1 LLCSWL
7 VQASLLGAWIYC
19 LPGPRRR
26 RLDAGAGS
34 LDDAAMSRLDAG
46 ACCLDAG
53 AGSLGDAAMSRLD
66 ACACCLDAGAG
77 CLDDAGAGC
86 LDGLPGYLRG
96 PPGTFWQLFKRCASQ
111 PRGSLW
117 VGRLIVWLF
126 FCFCVILWNHG
137 LPLMFRCMLV
147 VTNKL

>member
-1 LLCSWL
+1 M

-19 LPGPRRR
+19 LPGPKRR

-46 ACCLDAG
+46 
-53 AGSLGDAAMSRLD
+53 
-66 ACACCLDAGAG
+66 ACCLDAGAG

-96 PPGTFWQLFKRCASQ
+96 PPGTFWQLFKLCASQ
-111 PRGSLW
+111 PRGL
-117 VGRLIVWLF
+117 
-126 FCFCVILWNHG
+126 
-137 LPLMFRCMLV
+137 LV
-147 VTNKL
+147 D

>member
-1 LLCSWL
+1 LCSWM

-19 LPGPRRR
+19 LPGPKRR

-53 AGSLGDAAMSRLD
+53 AGCLDDAAMS
-66 ACACCLDAGAG
+66 CLDAGAG

-96 PPGTFWQLFKRCASQ
+96 PPGTFWQLFKLCASQ
-111 PRGSLW
+111 PRGL
-117 VGRLIVWLF
+117 
-126 FCFCVILWNHG
+126 
-137 LPLMFRCMLV
+137 LV
-147 VTNKL
+147 D